1 MIRQYLLCNFLQ
13 RLDVQG
19 EAMAEK
25 NTWTIT
31 VTEEN
36 GYFSLAGDGISEKVL
51 DGKSV
56 FEWGN
61 AVAGIISQKMNKP
74 RVHIDMKN
82 RLIIRPDATIPL
94 IAKEYELLDFFFQH
108 EGEIITRA
116 QLFQNI
122 WEMRVSDDDKAKR
135 MIDKKLELEQTASG
149 RSRQVLDIIRQ
160 YHKET
165 DFAYIPESELEKHL
179 FLYEKKE
186 RFPDRLRKTDFL
198 FPGEYIAY
206 RKFRE
211 SLKYENY
218 HFNQK
223 VDVDSRTL
231 DVHISRLREKLG
243 ERSDSYQIIQTVR
256 GVGYKFVA
264 P

>member
-1 MIRQYLLCNFLQ
+1 
-13 RLDVQG
+13 
-19 EAMAEK
+19 MAEK

-36 GYFSLAGDGISEKVL
+36 GSFSVTGEGISDRVL
-51 DGKSV
+51 DGKSIS
-56 FEWGN
+56 EWGN
-61 AVAGIISQKMNKP
+61 AVAGIIRQKLNKP
-74 RVHIDMKN
+74 KIQIDMIN
-82 RLIIRPDATIPL
+82 RQIIRPDATIPL
-94 IAKEYELLDFFFQH
+94 ISKEFELLKFFYAH

-122 WEMRVSDDDKAKR
+122 WEMKVDENDKVRR
-135 MIDKKLELEQTASG
+135 MEDKKLELEMTAGG
-149 RSRQVLDIIRQ
+149 RRKQVLECIRLYHENNGFVDIPKSGI
-160 YHKET
+160 
-165 DFAYIPESELEKHL
+165 EKHL
-179 FLYEKKE
+179 ALYEKKD

-198 FPGEYIAY
+198 FPGEYVAY

-211 SLKYENY
+211 SLKYEAY
-218 HFNQK
+218 DFNQK

-256 GVGYKFVA
+256 GIGYKFVA